1 MFFHV
6 FLDILGPEDF
16 HLSTLDKFP
25 TLRHV
30 GWWSH
35 HPASWGHDEGPSIL
49 PSTSGS
55 QRILLHSY
63 VKTITHE
70 MATSILRV
78 NIYIYIHMHVVYVNI
93 YIYMY
98 IWGSAPHLYQWPQL
112 TPYNKT
118 QKNKMTLVVCGCH
131 SKVVVFLLFVV
142 FLFCCCVVTCV
153 IFFVCFSCGMTW
165 VSFCLLVSGLICDF
179 ILRLFVWGMIC
190 ICVCV
195 CACFVLLFVVKCV
208 FLLCFFLWHDMCSF
222 VFALLF
228 RDLHFVVW
236 SAFFW
241 CSFSW

>member
-1 MFFHV
+1 
-6 FLDILGPEDF
+6 
-16 HLSTLDKFP
+16 
-25 TLRHV
+25 
-30 GWWSH
+30 
-35 HPASWGHDEGPSIL
+35 
-49 PSTSGS
+49 
-55 QRILLHSY
+55 
-63 VKTITHE
+63 
-70 MATSILRV
+70 
-78 NIYIYIHMHVVYVNI
+78 
-93 YIYMY
+93 MY

-142 FLFCCCVVTCV
+142 FLFCCCVVTCD
-153 IFFVCFSCGMTW
+153 IFCVFFLWHDLGFILFTCFWSDLW
-165 VSFCLLVSGLICDF
+165 FYFALIC
-179 ILRLFVWGMIC
+179 LRYDLHL
-190 ICVCV
+190 CVCV
-195 CACFVLLFVVKCV
+195 SACFVLLFVVKCV